1 MASAT
6 WAMSSPNCAS
16 WYSATTKRA
25 ARRSDLPDTSSRL
38 RGSWHLATTWQWRL
52 CLSCI
57 SYSIIGV
64 EKIQGKPVTE
74 QGIRDWA
81 DQAERGY
88 DVDRLRMRGRKPAGE
103 GPGQVVPVRIDAT
116 LLAALAERA
125 ERDHVS
131 RSEAIRAAIRA
142 YVA

>member
-1 MASAT
+1 M
-6 WAMSSPNCAS
+6 
-16 WYSATTKRA
+16 R
-25 ARRSDLPDTSSRL
+25 SSR
-38 RGSWHLATTWQWRL
+38 
-52 CLSCI
+52 I
-57 SYSIIGV
+57 SYYAIGV
-64 EKIQGKPVTE
+64 EKIKGKPVTE
-74 QGIRDWA
+74 QDIQDWA
-81 DQAERGY
+81 DEAERGY
-88 DVDRLRMRGRKPAGE
+88 DVDRLRKRGRKPNGD